1 MKISKTFLL
10 TSAYNWDQMPAP
22 ELPEFAFVGR
32 SNVGKSSLINLL
44 LGQRLARTSNTPGK
58 TRLMHFYMVNH
69 QYVLVDL
76 PGYGYAKV
84 SKQDRAYWEGRLLSY
99 LKERT
104 NMTCAIHLIDA
115 RHGPTDR
122 DLEMGRWMWQNDIRR
137 CVALTKIDKISRN
150 LVAKEV
156 ANTAKVLQ
164 LDAALVLPVSA
175 EKRTGR
181 DEMWRHLTSVGKVP
195 T

>member
-1 MKISKTFLL
+1 MKISKAFLL
-10 TSAYNWDQMPAP
+10 TSAYQWDQMPVP

-58 TRLMHFYMVNH
+58 TRLMHFYLVNH
-69 QYVLVDL
+69 QCVLVDL

-84 SKQDRAYWEGRLLSY
+84 SKEDRAYWEERLLRY
-99 LKERT
+99 LKERA
-104 NMTCAIHLIDA
+104 NLACALHLIDA
-115 RHGPTDR
+115 RHGPQDN

-137 CVALTKIDKISRN
+137 CAMLTKVDKISRN
-150 LVAKEV
+150 QVAAQV
-156 ANTAKVLQ
+156 AACARELR
-164 LDAALVLPVSA
+164 LDPGLVLPVSA

-181 DEMWRHLTSVGKVP
+181 EEVWRHLQPLLRGP
-195 T
+195 G